1 MGLGE
6 KLFRLPT
13 FCCRDLI
20 LTYVSV
26 VGLVTFRADMCYT
39 TIRELDAN
47 SFPSFMICLFSF
59 AGLNPALRILTCHC
73 L

>member
-39 TIRELDAN
+39 TIRELDDV
-47 SFPSFMICLFSF
+47 
-59 AGLNPALRILTCHC
+59 
-73 L
+73 